1 MSGHIFPSSDGKIIA
16 FQPENSYRQAEEGQ
30 QARSSGKIEEQAEEG
45 QQARSSGKIEEENG
59 VQLHWDTSSM
69 KK

>member
-16 FQPENSYRQAEEGQ
+16 FQPENSYRQAEE
-30 QARSSGKIEEQAEEG
+30 E